1 MTYMVLNEKNKFQL
15 SEDELNFLT
24 NQEYLEEFPN
34 LLNTLNEPKFSIGHL
49 NVTPRDATYWDKQGV
64 LPDFKGTGMRRKYD
78 LVQSVWIK
86 LIQQMRTL
94 GINLKSIKKLK
105 ESLLNGEI
113 DIDEWKKEDIERV
126 VKEMS
131 VRLGVNFEA
140 EQLLKS
146 ISNGPPSFFTSIIL
160 YTIIYRKPMYCV
172 VNKEGNC
179 YIYSP
184 RGQHVLAEM
193 HDGFHEFMSQPYYCL
208 SITEAYSTLVKEW
221 APKPFISELSILS
234 NTELEILEYI
244 RKKDVLSI
252 KIRYKKGEP
261 DLIEIESQNEISMEQ
276 RFLDVIV
283 RKGYQKISAYAQN
296 GKIVNFENK
305 IQKKLNSR
313 TK

>member
-1 MTYMVLNEKNKFQL
+1 MVLNEKNKFQL

-34 LLNTLNEPKFSIGHL
+34 LLNTLNEPKFTIGHL

-64 LPDFKGTGMRRKYD
+64 LPDIKGIGMRRKYD

-94 GINLKSIKKLK
+94 GISLKSIKKLK
-105 ESLLNGEI
+105 ESLLKGEI

-131 VRLGVNFEA
+131 VRLGVNFES

-208 SITEAYSTLVKEW
+208 SITEAYCRLVQEW

-276 RFLDVIV
+276 RFLDVIA

>member
-1 MTYMVLNEKNKFQL
+1 MVLNEKNKFQL

-34 LLNTLNEPKFSIGHL
+34 LLNTLNEPKFTIGHL

-64 LPDFKGTGMRRKYD
+64 LPDIKGIGMRRKYD

-94 GINLKSIKKLK
+94 GISLKSIKKLK
-105 ESLLNGEI
+105 QSLLKGEI
-113 DIDEWKKEDIERV
+113 DIDEWKKEDVERV
-126 VKEMS
+126 VKEMN

-160 YTIIYRKPMYCV
+160 YTIIYRKPVYCL

-208 SITEAYSTLVKEW
+208 SITEAYCRLVQEW

-276 RFLDVIV
+276 RFLDVIA

-296 GKIVNFENK
+296 GKIVHFENK